1 MHAPFI
7 VNSLTLH
14 FKEESF
20 GQARVKTRFLFL
32 RTSDKPEKQKNV
44 KKKKKKRSQP
54 HGLRVEINLKRL
66 RENSPS
72 TELLTLVHKFYDP
85 FNPFWVWYIIRAS
98 FFTRSSPITVIMGL
112 PNFITECS
120 ISV

>member
-44 KKKKKKRSQP
+44 KQKKKKKSAARIESRDQFKKIERERSKYWAP
-54 HGLRVEINLKRL
+54 HPG
-66 RENSPS
+66 P
-72 TELLTLVHKFYDP
+72 
-85 FNPFWVWYIIRAS
+85 
-98 FFTRSSPITVIMGL
+98 
-112 PNFITECS
+112 
-120 ISV
+120 

>member
-44 KKKKKKRSQP
+44 KKKKKKSAARIESRDQFKK
-54 HGLRVEINLKRL
+54 IKR
-66 RENSPS
+66 EQS
-72 TELLTLVHKFYDP
+72 KY
-85 FNPFWVWYIIRAS
+85 
-98 FFTRSSPITVIMGL
+98 
-112 PNFITECS
+112 
-120 ISV
+120 